1 MNTVCNKRLSWFA
14 GSLILVMVSFP
25 LASSAQL
32 EVNGA
37 IGGQFGGDINFDPPD
52 RDFEADGGFTLKV
65 GADYFTN
72 ELLGVGGYLSFGE
85 GEIQGLDLSYFE
97 IGIAIKPRLTREDF
111 IEDYDLLITPGLY
124 VGYRVESVDGAPG
137 DDSGDGL
144 ALNLGIDIRL
154 RFENN
159 YAIFIEPGFI
169 TQPDGGS
176 DDADV
181 TFSPIGVFLVG
192 VAYTF

>member
-1 MNTVCNKRLSWFA
+1 MNTFRNVRLSWFA
-14 GSLILVMVSFP
+14 GTLILVMVSIP
-25 LASSAQL
+25 LTSSAQL
-32 EVNGA
+32 EVNA
-37 IGGQFGGDINFDPPD
+37 ALGGQFGGDINVDPPD
-52 RDFEADGGFTLKV
+52 RDFEADGGFTFKLGV
-65 GADYFTN
+65 DYFTN
-72 ELLGVGGYLSFGE
+72 ELLGIGAYLSYGE
-85 GEIQGLDLSYFE
+85 SEIQGLDLDYFE

-111 IEDYDLLITPGLY
+111 IQDYDLLITPGLY
-124 VGYRVESVDGAPG
+124 IGYRIETIDGAPG

-159 YAIFIEPGFI
+159 WAVFIEPGFI

-181 TFSPIGVFLVG
+181 TWSPIGVFFVG
-192 VAYTF
+192 VAYSF

>member
-1 MNTVCNKRLSWFA
+1 MTTLRNIRFGWFA
-14 GSLILVMVSFP
+14 SSLIVLMVSFP
-25 LASSAQL
+25 LVSSAQL
-32 EVNGA
+32 EINGA
-37 IGGQFGGDINFDPPD
+37 LGGQFGGDINFDPPD
-52 RDFEADGGFTLKV
+52 RDIEADGGFTFKL

-72 ELLGVGGYLSFGE
+72 ELLGVGAYMSYGQ
-85 GEIQGLDLSYFE
+85 GEIEGLDIDYFE
-97 IGIAIKPRLTREDF
+97 IGIAIKPRLTKKDF

-124 VGYRVESVDGAPG
+124 IGYRVETVDGAPG

-181 TFSPIGVFLVG
+181 TWSPIGVFVVG
-192 VAYTF
+192 IAYTF